1 MSSLQDC
8 DSPGNCCGAKQL
20 FLPEVPVGAERVRD
34 VAFPASRK
42 TKEKHEKDNAET
54 PRHGR
59 GRRRALRSA
68 VKRRNI

>member
-8 DSPGNCCGAKQL
+8 DSPGNCGGAKQL
-20 FLPEVPVGAERVRD
+20 FLPEVPAGAERVRD

-54 PRHGR
+54 P